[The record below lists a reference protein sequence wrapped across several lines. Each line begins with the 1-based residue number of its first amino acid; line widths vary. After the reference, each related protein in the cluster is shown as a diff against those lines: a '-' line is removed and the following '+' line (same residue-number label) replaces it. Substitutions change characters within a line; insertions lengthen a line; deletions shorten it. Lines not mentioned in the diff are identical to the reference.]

1 MVSRYALLKKLA
13 GLVADD
19 TLVVACIGNT
29 TGFWGQLK
37 EREAN
42 LFHVT
47 LGMCTPVAHG
57 LALALPKRKV
67 VALDA
72 DGNLLLNLG
81 ALGTVGNEAPKNL
94 TIIVF
99 DNGNYLGSHKKEPGM
114 RTATGGKMNLAK
126 VAEASG
132 IESSCT
138 VDSADAFEQKVKAAL
153 GSNGPHVIVAKIAA
167 LDDDRPEKSR
177 RIPDPR
183 QNKYAFAAYIERTE
197 GVAILGGGL
206 GNFG

>member
-1 MVSRYALLKKLA
+1 MVSRYQLLKKLS

-29 TGFWGQLK
+29 TGFWGELK

-81 ALGTVGNEAPKNL
+81 ALGTVANEGPKNL

-114 RTATGGKMNLAK
+114 PTATGGKMNLAK
-126 VAEASG
+126 VAQGSG
-132 IESSCT
+132 IEGACT
-138 VDSADAFEQKVKAAL
+138 VDSAEDFERRVKAAL
-153 GSNGPHVIVAKIAA
+153 GAEGPHVIVAKIAA

-183 QNKYAFAAYIERTE
+183 QNKYQFAAYIERTE
-197 GVAILGGGL
+197 GVEILGGGL
-206 GNFG
+206 GKFS